1 MLSGHQHDG
10 TVLELTGPDDLGW
23 SDLAEAAAVPFRAVS
38 DEEYADYL
46 AANFSFPPETTALLT
61 ALYADFRQGRS
72 SATGTLPSLLGRPAV
87 PGIEAVKARV
97 ALFPTR

>member
-1 MLSGHQHDG
+1 MLSGQQHDG

-23 SDLAEAAAVPFRAVS
+23 SDLAEAAGVPFRAVS
-38 DEEYADYL
+38 DEEYAAYL
-46 AANFSFPPETTALLT
+46 AENFRLPPDTITLLT

-72 SATGTLPSLLGRPAV
+72 SATGTLPSLLGHPAV

-97 ALFPTR
+97 ALFPAR